1 MIFDKEKNQ
10 KERMWFVDYWAEFV
24 RTSPEEVWSGQQKE
38 FINAVLKNVRQS
50 TRQEYLKLKGEKF
63 SI

>member
-10 KERMWFVDYWAEFV
+10 KERMRFVDYWAEFV
-24 RTSPEEVWSGQQKE
+24 RTSPEAVWSGQQKE
-38 FINAVLKNVRQS
+38 FINAVLKTARQFS
-50 TRQEYLKLKGEKF
+50 RQEYLRLKGEKF